1 MLVYKHIPVSFLL
14 KLNWRYLLFVV
25 GLASLTWYL
34 STVLV
39 IHNPTVL
46 LPSVTVFGAILS
58 IFLAFRTNEAYSRW
72 WEARILWG
80 QLVNTSRSLARE
92 TISYLHKSNL
102 QQPDSKEKVIQR
114 IVYRHLAFINALR
127 LHLRGED
134 GYDVELE
141 KFLSNEELSTVL
153 EATNKPTR
161 IVANQ
166 SKDLSEHYID
176 EGRNSFEFVQLN
188 KTLNKLY
195 DIQGGCERIRN
206 TVFPRMYAYYTTTF
220 TWVFSILLII
230 SLVDEFE
237 WQTMLVRM
245 LVAYVFLVLDNLGR
259 SLKNPF
265 TNQFDDTP
273 MTTLC
278 RSIEIDLREMLGE
291 KHDLKPLGAVNG
303 VMN

>member
-1 MLVYKHIPVSFLL
+1 MLVYKHIPFSFLIR
-14 KLNWRYLLFVV
+14 LNWKYLLFVL
-25 GLASLTWYL
+25 GLGSATWYL

-92 TISYLHKSNL
+92 VIAYLHRGNL
-102 QQPDSKEKVIQR
+102 QQPDSQEMVTQR
-114 IVYRHLAFINALR
+114 IIYRHLAFINALR

-134 GYDVELE
+134 GYDAELG
-141 KFLSNEELSTVL
+141 KYLSKEELNTVL
-153 EATNKPTR
+153 EAANKPTK

-166 SKDLSEHYID
+166 SKDISEQYID
-176 EGRNSFEFVQLN
+176 DGRNSFEYVQLN
-188 KTLNKLY
+188 TTLNKLY
-195 DIQGGCERIRN
+195 DIQGGCERIKN

-220 TWVFSILLII
+220 TWVFSTLLII

-259 SLKNPF
+259 RLKNPF
-265 TNQFDDTP
+265 ENQVDDTP
-273 MTTLC
+273 MSALC
-278 RSIEIDLREMLGE
+278 RTIEIDLREMLGE
-291 KHDLKPLGAVNG
+291 KHDLQPLSSRKGILN
-303 VMN
+303 